1 MIFSHHLTTFY
12 AVAMKNLSFITFL
25 VFALAPT
32 GVSAGC
38 VTGNFV
44 LDVKGSCS
52 YDALLKSF
60 TAWYAQPGN
69 IAAGCTV
76 PAEQELTS
84 LLKTTTGNASAAVT
98 SLCAG
103 AFSSYTKV
111 PFATSTGANDRF
123 VEEYFKGNGDWNEQ
137 VATLYP
143 AYHGVV
149 AAGQPT
155 ESMLLKRD
163 ARTVEAF
170 FNDAGRRSVVAV
182 PDLPNFDSCSM
193 NAGKCA

>member
-1 MIFSHHLTTFY
+1 
-12 AVAMKNLSFITFL
+12 MKNLSFSTFL
-25 VFALAPT
+25 VVALAPT
-32 GVSAGC
+32 CVSAGC

-52 YDALLKSF
+52 YEALLKSF

-69 IAAGCTV
+69 IAAGCSI

-84 LLKTTTGNASAAVT
+84 LLKTTTGNASAVVT
-98 SLCAG
+98 SICAG

-137 VATLYP
+137 VATLFPTYD
-143 AYHGVV
+143 GVL
-149 AAGQPT
+149 AAGEPI

-163 ARTVEAF
+163 ARTVDTFYDEE
-170 FNDAGRRSVVAV
+170 GRRSIVAV
-182 PDLPNFDSCSM
+182 PNLPNFDKCSM
-193 NAGKCA
+193 NAGKCNCYRHQ

>member
-1 MIFSHHLTTFY
+1 MR
-12 AVAMKNLSFITFL
+12 NPSFTPLL
-25 VFALAPT
+25 VLVLVLAPA

-44 LDVKGSCS
+44 LDVQGSCS
-52 YDALLKSF
+52 YEALLKSF
-60 TAWYAQPGN
+60 SAWYALPGN
-69 IAAGCTV
+69 ISPSCTIS
-76 PAEQELTS
+76 AEQELAS
-84 LLKTTTGNASAAVT
+84 LLKTTTGNASAVVN
-98 SLCAG
+98 SICAG
-103 AFSSYTKV
+103 AFNDYPKA
-111 PFATSTGANDRF
+111 PFSMSTGANDRF

-137 VATLYP
+137 VATLFP
-143 AYHGVV
+143 AYNGVV

-155 ESMLLKRD
+155 ESMLLKRV

-193 NAGKCA
+193 NAGKCT

>member
-1 MIFSHHLTTFY
+1 MTRP
-12 AVAMKNLSFITFL
+12 SFIAFL
-25 VFALAPT
+25 VLALAPS

-44 LDVKGSCS
+44 LDLKGSCS
-52 YDALLKSF
+52 YEALLKSF
-60 TAWYAQPGN
+60 RAWYALPGS
-69 IAAGCTV
+69 IAPSCTSS
-76 PAEQELTS
+76 AEEELSS
-84 LLKTTTGNASAAVT
+84 LLKTTTGNASAVVN
-98 SLCAG
+98 SICAG
-103 AFSSYTKV
+103 VFNDYPKV
-111 PFATSTGANDRF
+111 PLTTSTGANDRF

-137 VATLYP
+137 VATLFP
-143 AYHGVV
+143 AYDGIV

-170 FNDAGRRSVVAV
+170 FNDEGRRSVVAV

-193 NAGKCA
+193 NAGKCKWRLIGLLAFCCLI